1 MAEFIEFEVD
11 VEEGIEEEEDDKV
24 SADSDLDSVSSL

>member
-11 VEEGIEEEEDDKV
+11 VEEDIEEEEDDKV
-24 SADSDLDSVSSL
+24 SADSDLDYLSSL

>member
-11 VEEGIEEEEDDKV
+11 VEEDIEEEEDDKV
-24 SADSDLDSVSSL
+24 GADSDLDSVSSL